1 MASTYCRL
9 EDKYVLQERFPGIPI
24 FLVSLHL
31 NLFGRVLHLFCL
43 IELNTI
49 CLLRFM
55 KGNRRDI
62 NLARSIK
69 NQPLM

>member
-1 MASTYCRL
+1 MFIVRKGESSTKF
-9 EDKYVLQERFPGIPI
+9 EADFPGISI
-24 FLVSLHL
+24 LLVSLHL

-49 CLLRFM
+49 CWLRFM